1 MAERIDPGELAQGVR
16 QLAIDRGAALVGVA
30 PAERFDP
37 MPPLYDAV
45 PEGHHPR
52 DFLPEARSVIS
63 FAQPI
68 LNPVMDA
75 PAVLATRELP
85 MIPPH
90 VRYPYFEAL
99 YNRVGHVVHDV
110 MLELIAQ
117 AIGQYLMARGYDAMI
132 FPTTGLHP
140 RVDGLT
146 DVEIWEDPPDVPAE
160 RRSPFRYTFGP
171 FSHRHAATRAGLGEF
186 GYNNLA
192 ACASTPA
199 SWAASPCGT
208 IRPLRTT
215 AASTGW
221 TGRASSS
228 TPRPG
233 RTRRSAADGA
243 RTGPTRRSAA
253 TAPGSAPCRGCPSTC
268 RIGCAESSSASA
280 PSSCSPPFAR
290 REPVTE
296 RVRSALDGSG
306 GEHLFDRRLTAGE
319 PGSRTS
325 ALA

>member
-117 AIGQYLMARGYDAMI
+117 AVGQYLMARGYDAMI

-186 GYNNLA
+186 GYNNLVLTPQFGPRQRFNSVVTDAELPPDPLIDEPICLRERCGLCLDACIMGCIAMRDDPA
-192 ACASTPA
+192 APDYRSVARVDREGIFIDTPA
-199 SWAASPCGT
+199 
-208 IRPLRTT
+208 RTDPT
-215 AASTGW
+215 LC
-221 TGRASSS
+221 
-228 TPRPG
+228 
-233 RTRRSAADGA
+233 RR
-243 RTGPTRRSAA
+243 
-253 TAPGSAPCRGCPSTC
+253 
-268 RIGCAESSSASA
+268 
-280 PSSCSPPFAR
+280 R
-290 REPVTE
+290 REDRPDSPIRGDCARVCPVPRMPKHLPDRLRRIVE
-296 RVRSALDGSG
+296 RKCPEL
-306 GEHLFDRRLTAGE
+306 L
-319 PGSRTS
+319 
-325 ALA
+325 